1 METKIQRVMDQ
12 RRRLKYKIFSFVHFG
27 EEEKKSYYRDKGREW
42 ALIDE

>member
-1 METKIQRVMDQ
+1 METNIQRVMDQ
-12 RRRLKYKIFSFVHFG
+12 RRRSKYKIFSFVHFG